1 MNNYNFSIE
10 DDTLIKNEI
19 TETDDPMVFSVKKVP
34 IITKEVF
41 SELYKMWINNDEKEE
56 EHK

>member
-19 TETDDPMVFSVKKVP
+19 TETDDPMVFNVKKVP

-41 SELYKMWINNDEKEE
+41 SELYKMWINNDEKKEE
-56 EHK
+56 QK

>member
-19 TETDDPMVFSVKKVP
+19 TETDDPMVFNVKKVP

-56 EHK
+56 EQK

>member
-19 TETDDPMVFSVKKVP
+19 TETDDPMVVNVKKVP

-56 EHK
+56 EQK

>member
-19 TETDDPMVFSVKKVP
+19 TETEDPMVFHVKKVP

-56 EHK
+56 EQK